1 MRRRRESVR
10 IRSSGRR
17 ILFYLE
23 KADEGKDGE
32 KEEKREREMILW
44 NGEEG
49 KSEQSSQAT

>member
-10 IRSSGRR
+10 IRSSGRI

-23 KADEGKDGE
+23 NADEGKDGE